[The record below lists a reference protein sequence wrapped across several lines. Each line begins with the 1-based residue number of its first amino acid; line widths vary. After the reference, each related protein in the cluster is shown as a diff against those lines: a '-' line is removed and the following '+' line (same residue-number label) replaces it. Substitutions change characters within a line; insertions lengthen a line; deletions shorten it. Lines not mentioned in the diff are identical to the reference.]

1 MKLGS
6 YIVENDV
13 QSNYSPM
20 KVQLLFLCLLLSAT
34 LKGQVI
40 TINNTDNKLDSVALK
55 KLYIDV
61 VVLDNI
67 ATTKME
73 MHFYNYGNR
82 VLEGELNFPLEQGAT
97 VSAFSLDIGGEWRE
111 GVVVKKE
118 KATEV
123 FENIV
128 RQNVDPAILEK
139 TVGNNFKTRVYPIFP
154 KEYKKC
160 IVAFDQELSKN
171 DKGDILYNL
180 PMYYKNLLKEFEVHV
195 EIINKSD
202 VEVGS
207 DNALDIQFQD
217 IHESTIANYT
227 AQDTFVQSNLSFTLP
242 QKGEAR
248 KITSSKGKFSADRF
262 FYVQSQ
268 PKAVLDEKKKP
279 SSITFLWDVS
289 AHYKGRDLEKEKNLI
304 KEYFSWNKNVSV
316 ELKTFNYEVTST
328 RRFNVKEGNVSKL
341 LRYIDALEY
350 DGGCKLGEYLSKGT
364 ASEEVWLFSD
374 GISNLSM
381 ETLFSFKQ
389 PLYTISSSSSVNQA
403 YLSAL
408 ANQNS
413 GDYLN
418 LSSRSQKALLQ
429 KIKQPAIRFLGIE
442 VIEGEVSEVYPSKVS
457 LVKKNFAIA
466 GKLKSKEAI
475 LKINYGIGGK
485 IMSSEQ
491 VTIQSS
497 DKKYEIVEKRWAQ
510 KQIDELSELSKQNEE
525 EVTNLALKYGI
536 VTDFTSFIVL
546 DNLEDYVTHEIVP
559 PASMRKDY
567 FAKLKGKRDNT
578 IKESSDRKDRIY
590 ASFQADI
597 TWWEESKDMTEVIRK
612 EKQNESKPI
621 DQTNNQPLP
630 HREYVTEK
638 KIVYGTVKESS
649 GQEVLPGVS
658 IKLRGTTQ
666 GVVTDF
672 GGKFS
677 IEVPLNGILTF
688 DYIGYE
694 SQEFD
699 VENIGA
705 SRILIVMEEDT
716 ESLEEVVVVGVS
728 RQERARNQAV
738 VNIVEEDVEEV
749 FGEDAD
755 MMFDASNEVDLKMKR
770 PKKTVKTTLIPYE
783 SDAKYLEV
791 LKATEKSERL
801 SKYYELKK
809 EYKNAPSFYYDV
821 ASYFYSERDQKM
833 AFQVLSNLAEIDLE
847 NHEVLRNLGRKLQE
861 FERYDEAEYIF
872 KKLIDLRPFE
882 PQNYRDLALLY
893 VDKEEYQK
901 AVDQYYSIIESEW
914 SSDIIA
920 RFGNIELII
929 LHEMNNLIT
938 KYPKQIDTSK
948 IDSRFIHAM
957 PLDVRIVIDWDML
970 DTDIDLWVIDPI
982 NEKCFYS
989 HKKTR
994 IGGKISDDF
1003 TRGYGPEEFR
1013 LKHAIEGQYIIK
1025 VNYYGS
1031 SKQSLFGPVTLRTF
1045 LYTSYSNS
1053 KEERK
1058 ELSLQLK
1065 KAGKSIYEVGS
1076 LDYKIAN

>member
-1 MKLGS
+1 
-6 YIVENDV
+6 
-13 QSNYSPM
+13 M
-20 KVQLLFLCLLLSAT
+20 KVQLLLLFLLVSVT
-34 LKGQVI
+34 LKGQII
-40 TINNTDNKLDSVALK
+40 TINNPDTEGDSVALR

-82 VLEGELNFPLEQGAT
+82 VLEGELNFPMEQGAT

-160 IVAFDQELSKN
+160 IIAFDQELSKN
-171 DKGDILYNL
+171 DKGAIIYNL

-202 VEVGS
+202 VALNG
-207 DNALDIQFQD
+207 DNPLDIQFQD
-217 IHESTIANYT
+217 VHESTIANYI
-227 AQDTFVQSNLSFTLP
+227 AKDTFVQSNLSFTLP
-242 QKGEAR
+242 QKG
-248 KITSSKGKFSADRF
+248 KTKKTKSTKGKFSADQF

-268 PKAVLDEKKKP
+268 PKAVSKDKKKP

-289 AHYKGRDLEKEKNLI
+289 AHYKGRDIEKEKELMN
-304 KEYFSWNKNVSV
+304 EYFKWNKNVSV
-316 ELKTFNYEVTST
+316 DFRTFNYEVTTSKK
-328 RRFNVKEGNVSKL
+328 FQIKEGDVSKL
-341 LRYIDALEY
+341 LQYIDGFEY
-350 DGGCKLGEYLSKGT
+350 DGGCKLGEYLTQNVG
-364 ASEEVWLFSD
+364 SEEVWLFSD
-374 GISNLSM
+374 GISNLAQ
-381 ETLFSFKQ
+381 EILFDFKQ

-418 LSSRSQKALLQ
+418 LSSRKLEALLEKMQ
-429 KIKQPAIRFLGIE
+429 QPAIRFLGVE
-442 VIEGEVSEVYPSKVS
+442 VLEGEVAEVYPSKVA
-457 LVKKNFAIA
+457 LVKKNFAIT
-466 GKLKSKEAI
+466 GKLKSNEAKV
-475 LKINYGIGGK
+475 KINYGIGGQVLSSDVVV
-485 IMSSEQ
+485 IESSE
-491 VTIQSS
+491 
-497 DKKYEIVEKRWAQ
+497 KKYEMLEKLWAQ
-510 KQIDELSELSKQNEE
+510 KQIDEFSELSKQNEE
-525 EVTNLALKYGI
+525 KITDLALKYGI

-559 PASMRKDY
+559 PASMRKEY
-567 FAKLKGKRDNT
+567 YAKLKEKQEHKT
-578 IKESSDRKDRIY
+578 KELTTRKDRIY
-590 ASFQADI
+590 ASFQEDI
-597 TWWEESKDMTEVIRK
+597 KWWENSKDMSEVIRK
-612 EKQNESKPI
+612 EKLNKPKSLGQN
-621 DQTNNQPLP
+621 NHQPLP
-630 HREYVTEK
+630 PREYVSQK
-638 KIVYGTVKESS
+638 KIVSGIVKEN
-649 GQEVLPGVS
+649 GVNQILPGVQV
-658 IKLRGTTQ
+658 KLRGTSQ
-666 GVVTDF
+666 SVVTDYQ
-672 GGKFS
+672 GKFS
-677 IEVPLNGILTF
+677 IEVPLNGILVFTF
-688 DYIGYE
+688 EGFD
-694 SQEFD
+694 SQEVDMYQIDMELLVIMVETIELPNEVLDEEMIEVD
-699 VENIGA
+699 VTRQA
-705 SRILIVMEEDT
+705 PALIQGVEVESVPNEREVMMDVD
-716 ESLEEVVVVGVS
+716 LEEATV
-728 RQERARNQAV
+728 
-738 VNIVEEDVEEV
+738 VEEMALAEVEEIST
-749 FGEDAD
+749 A
-755 MMFDASNEVDLKMKR
+755 KR
-770 PKKTVKTTLIPYE
+770 KSKPKKTVKTTLIPYE
-783 SDAKYLEV
+783 SDAKYLEA
-791 LKATEKSERL
+791 LKSTEKSKRS

-821 ASYFYSERDQKM
+821 ASYFYSEGDQKM
-833 AFQVLSNLAEIDLE
+833 SFQVLSNLAEIDLE

-861 FERYDEAEYIF
+861 FERYEEAEYIF

-893 VDKEEYQK
+893 VDKGEYQK
-901 AVDQYYSIIESEW
+901 AVDQYYSIIESDW
-914 SSDIIA
+914 DADIIA

-948 IDSRFIHAM
+948 IDARFIHAM

-989 HKKTR
+989 HKDTR
-994 IGGKISDDF
+994 IGGKMSNDF

-1053 KEERK
+1053 KEKRQ

-1065 KAGKSIYEVGS
+1065 KAGKSVYEVGS

>member
-1 MKLGS
+1 
-6 YIVENDV
+6 
-13 QSNYSPM
+13 M
-20 KVQLLFLCLLLSAT
+20 KVQLLLLFLLTSFT
-34 LKGQVI
+34 LKGQII
-40 TINNTDNKLDSVALK
+40 TIGNAESKGDSVALK

-61 VVLDNI
+61 LVVDNI

-73 MHFYNYGNR
+73 MHFYNYGSR

-128 RQNVDPAILEK
+128 RQNVDPAIVEK

-160 IVAFDQELSKN
+160 IVAFDQELRKN
-171 DKGDILYNL
+171 DKGDILYHL

-202 VEVGS
+202 VAVGS

-217 IHESTIANYT
+217 VHESTIANYT
-227 AQDTFVQSNLSFTLP
+227 AKDTFVQSNLSFTLP
-242 QKGEAR
+242 QKGEA
-248 KITSSKGKFSADRF
+248 KKTKSSRGKFSADQF

-268 PKAVLDEKKKP
+268 PEAVLGEKKKP

-289 AHYKGRDLEKEKNLI
+289 AHYKGRNLEKEKELI
-304 KEYFSWNKNVSV
+304 KEYFKWNKNVSV
-316 ELKTFNYEVTST
+316 EVKTFNYEVTS
-328 RRFNVKEGNVSKL
+328 FKKFQIKDGNTSKL
-341 LRYIDALEY
+341 LRYIDGLEY
-350 DGGCKLGEYLSKGT
+350 DGGCKLDAYLSKNIT
-364 ASEEVWLFSD
+364 SEEVWLFSD
-374 GISNLSM
+374 GISNLAQ
-381 ETLFSFKQ
+381 ETLFIFKQ

-442 VIEGEVSEVYPSKVS
+442 VIKGEVAEVYPSKVA

-466 GKLKSKEAI
+466 GKLNSEEAT

-497 DKKYEIVEKRWAQ
+497 DKKYEMVEKLWAQ

-525 EVTNLALKYGI
+525 VITNLALKYGI

-546 DNLEDYVTHEIVP
+546 DNLEDYVTHEIIP
-559 PASMRKDY
+559 PTSMLKDY
-567 FAKLKGKRDNT
+567 YAKLKEKNDNKT
-578 IKESSDRKDRIY
+578 KEINDRKDRIY

-597 TWWEESKDMTEVIRK
+597 TWWEESKDMSEVIRE
-612 EKQNESKPI
+612 EKLNKPKSMG
-621 DQTNNQPLP
+621 QNNQQSLP
-630 HREYVTEK
+630 DREYVTEK
-638 KIVYGTVKESS
+638 KVVYGIVRES
-649 GQEVLPGVS
+649 GVNGVLPGTNVV
-658 IKLRGTTQ
+658 LRGTDHGT
-666 GVVTDF
+666 VTDF
-672 GGKFS
+672 DGKFS
-677 IEVPLNGILTF
+677 IEVPLNGILVF
-688 DYIGYE
+688 SSIGYQ
-694 SQEFD
+694 SQELD
-699 VENIGA
+699 VTNIG
-705 SRILIVMEEDT
+705 SRRIRIIMEEDNDQ
-716 ESLEEVVVVGVS
+716 LEEVVVIGYS
-728 RQERARNQAV
+728 RQTTARTQAV
-738 VNIVEEDVEEV
+738 ESVPNEQEVMMGVAVDFDEETVTEEMEESDSWGGSADEAADV
-749 FGEDAD
+749 
-755 MMFDASNEVDLKMKR
+755 KR
-770 PKKTVKTTLIPYE
+770 KRKPKKTVKTTLIPYE
-783 SDAKYLEV
+783 SDARYLEA
-791 LKATEKSERL
+791 LKSTEKTRRP

-809 EYKNAPSFYYDV
+809 KYKNAPSFYYDV
-821 ASYFYSERDQKM
+821 ASFFYSEGDQKM

-861 FERYDEAEYIF
+861 FERYEEAEYIF

-893 VDKEEYQK
+893 VDKGEYQK

-948 IDSRFIHAM
+948 IDARFIHAM

-989 HKKTR
+989 HKDTR
-994 IGGKISDDF
+994 IGGKMSNDF

-1053 KEERK
+1053 KEERQ

-1065 KAGKSIYEVGS
+1065 QAGKSVYEVGS

>member
-1 MKLGS
+1 
-6 YIVENDV
+6 
-13 QSNYSPM
+13 M
-20 KVQLLFLCLLLSAT
+20 KVQLLLLFLLVSAT

-40 TINNTDNKLDSVALK
+40 LINNSEGDSVALK

-73 MHFYNYGNR
+73 MHFYNYGSR

-171 DKGDILYNL
+171 DKGHILYNL

-202 VEVGS
+202 VEVDS

-217 IHESTIANYT
+217 VHESTIANYT
-227 AQDTFVQSNLSFTLP
+227 AKDTFVQSNLSFTLP
-242 QKGEAR
+242 QKG
-248 KITSSKGKFSADRF
+248 KTKKTKSTKGKFSADQF

-268 PKAVLDEKKKP
+268 PKAVSKDKKKP

-289 AHYKGRDLEKEKNLI
+289 AHYKGRDLEKEKELI
-304 KEYFSWNKNVSV
+304 NEYFKWNQNVSV
-316 ELKTFNYEVTST
+316 EVKTFNYEVTTSKKFQI
-328 RRFNVKEGNVSKL
+328 RDGNTSKL
-341 LRYIDALEY
+341 LQYIEGLEY
-350 DGGCKLGEYLSKGT
+350 DGGCKLGEYLSKGIV
-364 ASEEVWLFSD
+364 SEEVWLFSD

-381 ETLFSFKQ
+381 EALFSFNQ

-418 LSSRSQKALLQ
+418 LSSRSQKDLLE

-442 VIEGEVSEVYPSKVS
+442 VINGEVAEVYPSKVA

-466 GKLKSKEAI
+466 GKLKSKEAT

-485 IMSSEQ
+485 VMGSEQ

-497 DKKYEIVEKRWAQ
+497 DKKYEMVEKLWAQ

-525 EVTNLALKYGI
+525 VITNLALKYGI

-559 PASMRKDY
+559 PASMRKEY
-567 FAKLKGKRDNT
+567 YAKLKEKQEHKT
-578 IKESSDRKDRIY
+578 KEMTTRKDRIY
-590 ASFQADI
+590 ASFQEDI
-597 TWWEESKDMTEVIRK
+597 KWWENSKDMSEVIRK
-612 EKQNESKPI
+612 EKLNKPKSLGQN
-621 DQTNNQPLP
+621 NRQPLP
-630 HREYVTEK
+630 PREYVSQK
-638 KIVYGTVKESS
+638 KIVSGIVKEN
-649 GQEVLPGVS
+649 GVNQVLPGVQV
-658 IKLRGTTQ
+658 KLRGTSQ
-666 GVVTDF
+666 SVVTDYQ
-672 GGKFS
+672 GKFS
-677 IEVPLNGILTF
+677 IEVPLNGILVFTF
-688 DYIGYE
+688 EGFD
-694 SQEFD
+694 SQEVD
-699 VENIGA
+699 VHQL
-705 SRILIVMEEDT
+705 SRELLVTMVETIQFSDEFLDEEMI
-716 ESLEEVVVVGVS
+716 EVGVS
-728 RQERARNQAV
+728 RQAPARTQAV
-738 VNIVEEDVEEV
+738 ESFAITEEFAEETVVEEMEMSDSWGGSADEAADV
-749 FGEDAD
+749 
-755 MMFDASNEVDLKMKR
+755 KR
-770 PKKTVKTTLIPYE
+770 KRKPKKTVKTTLIPYE
-783 SDAKYLEV
+783 SDAKYLEA
-791 LKATEKSERL
+791 LKSTEKSRRP

-821 ASYFYSERDQKM
+821 ASYFYSEGDQKM

-861 FERYDEAEYIF
+861 FERYEEAEYIF

-893 VDKEEYQK
+893 VDKGEYQK

-914 SSDIIA
+914 DADIIS

-948 IDSRFIHAM
+948 IDARFIHAM

-989 HKKTR
+989 HKNTR
-994 IGGKISDDF
+994 IGGRMSNDF

-1025 VNYYGS
+1025 VNYFGS

-1053 KEERK
+1053 KEERQ

-1065 KAGKSIYEVGS
+1065 KAGKSVYEVGS